1 MEQLDLIFLIIYL
14 VLFAGIFSFGF
25 ILVRQNLAE
34 INRIEK
40 EQFDLSDYG
49 AMIGFGLMFALAIVF
64 ILNLVV
70 EVIVPGRFFSIAGI
84 ILTVMLA
91 ILVIYPLWEVF
102 FLGKPTSDSVH
113 DFHKFLESKI
123 LDKFQGKMAYV
134 ISFLIFVGIYLVP
147 IGVFKYFVYTDVPIE
162 HIAFMWFLVFPL
174 FFLNYFS
181 SIGQVSG
188 IIQSTYRKSIPK
200 EIYANSELGATTKN
214 RILNVVSIAITWLPF
229 ILSFYN
235 FANPILKSI
244 GGYEFG
250 EKDKLMGYISLATT
264 VPFGIKGF
272 FQKFWNKKAKTK
284 TIDFAFGGYIFI
296 GIGVNMLLSFVQI
309 NKSVVEGILGSN
321 VILGELGGVFQNYSI
336 LVPLIVLQSFI
347 TIVFGSLRLLQPN
360 SDFHSDIRLQAT
372 TLAYGSFKIED
383 IIKKGKSDKEI
394 KSKSELAIERDMKT
408 QKAKRKGKGKGKK
421 SEKPEKK
428 IKHDKPTLYKSVLLE
443 PVYSS
448 HGIDLNEQVRIKA
461 AQYLFL
467 IAIEDK
473 EVEAKNIVNFLFKST
488 IYTTQEEDSKSHYT
502 SKEAIDLL
510 GEIGAIYP
518 DLVVDKLIK
527 AISITDIR
535 TQRYILDALG
545 DIGEAKENLLLI
557 LENIKPL
564 LSDPRTEV
572 RTAAFQAITEMILEG
587 QNQDK
592 DFVNTILTVI
602 YAILQEEY
610 DNPEAIDSAFEALV
624 QMSAKIADD
633 LTIEKITPFLDYS
646 EGDDQDIIDYIIQNT
661 IVVLSYM
668 VYYNIDKFPLV
679 KIRTFL
685 KDEKRA
691 FIRYVAVDAVGN
703 YILKGPDSAKEAILV
718 DLMVMSLHDTDI
730 DVVQMCAESV
740 AEFLIMHKGYKPLI
754 DDQQISILDYYTKAL
769 TSADSKVAENA
780 SEALKMIAP
789 LYDDVD
795 IYPLLEPHLTG
806 DNMELVRDC
815 LNVIAL
821 SDREEHMSV
830 SLDLLYDLSV
840 HHDASIRD
848 KAVYTLGMV
857 SVDRPE
863 IDEKMVFRRLDD
875 EDPQVRQEAIFA
887 LGRIGIQ
894 KPNEITPELIQRY
907 FDIDK
912 ESDKFTSEVELY
924 AESLGVIGS
933 AHPSNEIIICLQ
945 ATLMGDTNPFA
956 KDVIARALGM
966 IGNGMI
972 KSGKAIRRIE
982 NKAFLNQISWLQA
995 SKKKEYTIGNI
1006 IIILIEALQL
1016 KGIPNSVMNEISDA
1030 IQDLLPVF
1038 LFATYEGEDP
1048 TNNKSLEIIKTLLAQ
1063 AYYANYNNEILETID
1078 RIDSLISFK
1087 KHFEEINPL
1096 IKKQF
1101 LFYAK
1106 QYTPDGKQ
1114 FFDQG
1119 EVFMILAE
1127 EDPIYIDY
1135 ALKSY
1140 EMAVELAPYEY
1151 FTPSC
1156 LLKMGEIFQS
1166 KRDFEAAERM
1176 YTDALELFSSMD
1188 EVSEM
1193 QKVEKALS
1201 DVSALLHK

>member
-1 MEQLDLIFLIIYL
+1 MEVIDLVFLIIYI
-14 VLFAGIFSFGF
+14 VLFISTFSFGF
-25 ILVRQNLAE
+25 VLVRRNLAE

-40 EQFDLSDYG
+40 EKFDLSDYG
-49 AMIGFGLMFALAIVF
+49 AMAGFGLMFALAIVF

-70 EVIVPGRFFSIAGI
+70 ELISPGNIFSVAGL

-123 LDKFQGKMAYV
+123 LDNFHGKVAYLV
-134 ISFLIFVGIYLVP
+134 SFLIFIVIYMVP
-147 IGVFKYFVYTDVPIE
+147 IVIIKYFLYTDIPIQY
-162 HIAFMWFLVFPL
+162 IAFMWFLIFPL

-188 IIQSTYRKSIPK
+188 IIQSTYRRSIPK
-200 EIYANSELGATTKN
+200 EVYANSELGSTTKN
-214 RILNVVSIAITWLPF
+214 QIMNVVSIIITWLPF
-229 ILSFYN
+229 LLSFYN
-235 FANPILKSI
+235 FANPIIKSI
-244 GGYEFG
+244 NGYEFS
-250 EKDKLMGYISLATT
+250 EKDALMGYISLATT

-284 TIDFAFGGYIFI
+284 TIDYVFGGYIFI
-296 GIGVNMLLSFVQI
+296 GIAVNMLLSFVQI
-309 NKSVVEGILGSN
+309 NTTVVEGVLGSN
-321 VILGELGGVFQNYSI
+321 PILGELRGVFQNYSI
-336 LVPLIVLQSFI
+336 LIPLIVVQSFI
-347 TIVFGSLRLLQPN
+347 TIVFGSIRLLQPN

-372 TLAYGSFKIED
+372 SLAYGSFEIAD
-383 IIKKGKSDKEI
+383 IIKRAKTDKDI
-394 KSKSELAIERDMKT
+394 KSKSELAIEKDMAEKEA
-408 QKAKRKGKGKGKK
+408 KKKGKRKNNSKEKK
-421 SEKPEKK
+421 KKK
-428 IKHDKPTLYKSVLLE
+428 IKHDKPTLYKSILLS

-448 HGIDLNEQVRIKA
+448 HGIDLNEQVRVKA

-467 IAIEDK
+467 IAIEDSK
-473 EVEAKNIVNFLFKST
+473 EAKYIVDFLFKVT
-488 IYTTQEEDSKSHYT
+488 IYP
-502 SKEAIDLL
+502 SKEDGAKVEYLSKESIDLL

-518 DLVVDKLIK
+518 DLVVDRLIK
-527 AISITDIR
+527 AIPETDIK

-545 DIGEAKENLLLI
+545 DIGEAKENLFLI
-557 LENIKPL
+557 LESIKPL
-564 LSDPRTEV
+564 LSDPQTEV

-592 DFVNTILTVI
+592 EFVNTILAVI
-602 YAILQEEY
+602 YSILQEEY

-633 LTIEKITPFLDYS
+633 LTLEKITPFLKYS
-646 EGDDQDIIDYIIQNT
+646 EGEDQDLIDYVIQNAIT
-661 IVVLSYM
+661 VLSYM
-668 VYYNIDKFPLV
+668 VYYNIDKFPLASV
-679 KIRTFL
+679 RSYL
-685 KDEKRA
+685 KDGKRA
-691 FIRYVAVDAVGN
+691 YIRYVAVDAVGN
-703 YILKGPDSAKEAILV
+703 YILKGPDEAKEAILV
-718 DLMVMSLHDTDI
+718 DLMVMSLHDTDL

-740 AEFLIMHKGYKPLI
+740 AEFLIMHKGYTPVI
-754 DDQQISILDYYTKAL
+754 DNQKISILDFYTNAL
-769 TSADSKVAENA
+769 SSSDSKVAENA
-780 SEALKMIAP
+780 SEALKMVAP

-795 IYPLLEPHLTG
+795 IYPLLEPLLTG
-806 DNMELVRDC
+806 DNKELVRDC

-821 SDREEHMSV
+821 SDREEHLSV
-830 SLDLLYDLSV
+830 NLDLLYDLSV
-840 HHDASIRD
+840 NHDASIRD
-848 KAVYTLGMV
+848 KAVYTLGMI
-857 SVDRPE
+857 SDDRPE
-863 IDEKMVFRRLDD
+863 IDEKIVFRRLDD

-887 LGRIGIQ
+887 LGKIGIQ
-894 KPNEITPELIQRY
+894 KPSEVTPELIQRY

-912 ESDKFTSEVELY
+912 ESDKFISEVELY

-933 AHPSNEIIICLQ
+933 VHPSNEIIVCLQ

-966 IGNGMI
+966 IGHGMI
-972 KSGKAIRRIE
+972 KSGSAIQRIE
-982 NKAFLNQISWLQA
+982 NEAFLNQISWLQA
-995 SKKKEYTIGNI
+995 SKKKEYTIGNL

-1048 TNNKSLEIIKTLLAQ
+1048 TNNRTLEIIKTLLAQ

-1078 RIDSLISFK
+1078 RIDSIISFK
-1087 KHFEEINPL
+1087 KYFEETNPL
-1096 IKKQF
+1096 IKDQY

-1106 QYTPDGKQ
+1106 QYTSDGKQ

-1119 EVFMILAE
+1119 EVFMLLV
-1127 EDPIYIDY
+1127 EDDPVYVDY

-1140 EMAVELAPYEY
+1140 EMSVELAPYEY
-1151 FTPSC
+1151 FTPNC
-1156 LLKMGEIFQS
+1156 LLKMGDIFKS
-1166 KRDFEAAERM
+1166 KQEFESAERM
-1176 YTDALELFSSMD
+1176 YADSLELFSSMD

-1193 QKVEKALS
+1193 KKVEKALS
-1201 DVSALLHK
+1201 DVRALLNK